1 MNRIFKVIFSKATG
15 TSIAA
20 SELAKAKTGKSV
32 TTAIPVVAMA
42 LLFSCLSSPVPAAE
56 IDISSSAQTQNA
68 VDDIIGRFDK
78 GEANTVTLSNAWG
91 AALWDN
97 SKVQSLDF
105 RVESAENISAT
116 FNGSDNTNTLIFSGQ
131 DKTIDF
137 SGFQNLAFSTPS
149 NAQNALVASGGT
161 IHIDATQAVEVNG
174 KMSIGESGKL
184 EIAAEDVSLNS
195 PTSVSGSLDINAD
208 SLSTRGQLW
217 VSSKGKVTLGDSEG
231 NSLKKAVIENLNTQG
246 TVDFYAEELEFEK
259 RVSVDTETANVTI
272 HNVSTADGTD
282 QKTTFMAGILTGNKA
297 KLTVE
302 SGTVVSYGVIQA
314 NPGSTISLGSD
325 NSPLTLL
332 EMAGQSVTAK
342 NALLRSYEANL
353 TIVAD
358 KVAVSQPQ
366 GKEQYALSSFGGNLT
381 IKSDDIEIN
390 GKISAGVIE
399 DCFNGRNENFP
410 QDAFQNSS
418 LLIQSLSENG
428 ITKIAGDILTYNDE
442 TTQNNVSISLS
453 GEASYLNGSIRNLNS
468 REERIS
474 ATENGTTLML
484 GDNAQWNVSDASDVL
499 AIQSSGA
506 KINTN
511 GNTLSITNLN
521 NQNSTAIITSSA
533 KADQINITHNSGE
546 GLNVILSQEA
556 ADQLNGDA
564 QAMAS
569 VLNIGQ
575 SDSPYTITA
584 RENTLIGNS
593 TLILN
598 PDGTIASYTEQKN
611 TVTDSLQKIGAM
623 NFLTFRAQINDVSK
637 RMGDLRSMPQADG
650 MWARAIAGQ
659 SEYKS
664 IHNTYQTLQIG
675 GDKRIGNIYV
685 GGTAS
690 YTDGEGKLDNGS
702 TDDKNWSFG
711 LYGGWIA
718 DDGQYIDI
726 IIKRHKLDTDF
737 DLHTQSG
744 TGVNGRYHTWG
755 TSASVE
761 YGWRLGIADTDYYIE
776 PQAELMIGHLNGVSH
791 TTNVGTNIKQEGID
805 TAVGR
810 VGIAAGWISPEKT
823 GSAYL
828 KASVLHDWEGDA
840 KTRVSNKKAMRSYT
854 EDMGGTW
861 GEFALGG
868 TWNINKSLAAYG
880 EVETTAGN
888 PVRTTYQ
895 VSGGIR
901 YSF

>member
-20 SELAKAKTGKSV
+20 SELAKVKTGKSV
-32 TTAIPVVAMA
+32 TTAIPVVAMT

-56 IDISSSAQTQNA
+56 IDISPSVQTQNA

-97 SKVQSLDF
+97 SNVQSLDF

-116 FNGSDNTNTLIFSGQ
+116 FNGSDNTSTLIFSGQ

-174 KMSIGESGKL
+174 KMNIGKSGKL

-217 VSSKGKVTLGDSEG
+217 VSSKGKVKLGDSEG

-381 IKSDDIEIN
+381 IKSDDIEIT
-390 GKISAGVIE
+390 GKISVGVIE

-511 GNTLSITNLN
+511 GNTLNITNLN

-556 ADQLNGDA
+556 AELNGDA

-675 GDKRIGNIYV
+675 GDKRIGNFYV

-690 YTDGEGKLDNGS
+690 YTDGDGKLDNGS

-718 DDGQYIDI
+718 DDGQYVDI

>member
-32 TTAIPVVAMA
+32 TTTIPVVAMA

-97 SKVQSLDF
+97 SNVQSLDF

-131 DKTIDF
+131 DKTINF

-217 VSSKGKVTLGDSEG
+217 VSSKEKVKLGDSEG

-246 TVDFYAEELEFEK
+246 TVDFHAEELEFEK

-381 IKSDDIEIN
+381 IKSDDIEIT

-474 ATENGTTLML
+474 ATKNGTTLML

-511 GNTLSITNLN
+511 GNTLNITNLN

-533 KADQINITHNSGE
+533 KADQINITRNSGE

-556 ADQLNGDA
+556 AELNGDA

-623 NFLTFRAQINDVSK
+623 NFLTFRAQTNDVSK

-675 GDKRIGNIYV
+675 ADKRIGNIYV

-690 YTDGEGKLDNGS
+690 YTDGDGKLDNGS

-895 VSGGIR
+895 ISGGIR

>member
-1 MNRIFKVIFSKATG
+1 MKRKKTA
-15 TSIAA
+15 IAA
-20 SELAKAKTGKSV
+20 
-32 TTAIPVVAMA
+32 AIAMLVGGPV
-42 LLFSCLSSPVPAAE
+42 FSGEIADLSGRDPVFAAE
-56 IDISSSAQTQNA
+56 TALPANPGFTDWAGGVNWKMSGNEKLELRAAGGTYFSDDAAFEQYNGKETVNGNGNSVRIMSEGGGSGYYPVSLLGALKKNSTEVKGPEVTLTDFDTVFIGRTVPGATVHVTRGASLSVGARQFISSGGQLYAAGAGSLALGSG
-68 VDDIIGRFDK
+68 DDKMDFVYVG
-78 GEANTVTLSNAWG
+78 GGT
-91 AALWDN
+91 AALSVNDYVTN
-97 SKVQSLDF
+97 S
-105 RVESAENISAT
+105 ISIPG
-116 FNGSDNTNTLIFSGQ
+116 N
-131 DKTIDF
+131 
-137 SGFQNLAFSTPS
+137 
-149 NAQNALVASGGT
+149 
-161 IHIDATQAVEVNG
+161 
-174 KMSIGESGKL
+174 L
-184 EIAAEDVSLNS
+184 EIHA
-195 PTSVSGSLDINAD
+195 
-208 SLSTRGQLW
+208 
-217 VSSKGKVTLGDSEG
+217 
-231 NSLKKAVIENLNTQG
+231 KKAVFEGNGGDEPGKETIAVAGGQLVLD
-246 TVDFYAEELEFEK
+246 VDD
-259 RVSVDTETANVTI
+259 VSVNGNIRVGINSSGVAFGTEKSMSSVTI
-272 HNVSTADGTD
+272 
-282 QKTTFMAGILTGNKA
+282 
-297 KLTVE
+297 
-302 SGTVVSYGVIQA
+302 
-314 NPGSTISLGSD
+314 GSD
-325 NSPLTLL
+325 D
-332 EMAGQSVTAK
+332 ASVRITG
-342 NALLRSYEANL
+342 
-353 TIVAD
+353 D
-358 KVAVSQPQ
+358 VAVGSW
-366 GKEQYALSSFGGNLT
+366 GGSLA
-381 IKSDDIEIN
+381 IN
-390 GKISAGVIE
+390 M
-399 DCFNGRNENFP
+399 
-410 QDAFQNSS
+410 
-418 LLIQSLSENG
+418 
-428 ITKIAGDILTYNDE
+428 
-442 TTQNNVSISLS
+442 S
-453 GEASYLNGSIRNLNS
+453 GEASSFTGTVTEVMAKDDQGQEIVNSLAGTRFAAGDGATIHLTGDSTIRSVTSNGAVID
-468 REERIS
+468 
-474 ATENGTTLML
+474 TGT
-484 GDNAQWNVSDASDVL
+484 
-499 AIQSSGA
+499 
-506 KINTN
+506 
-511 GNTLSITNLN
+511 NTLKIGELVNREKG
-521 NQNSTAIITSSA
+521 TAIITSSA

-556 ADQLNGDA
+556 AELNGDA

-718 DDGQYIDI
+718 DDGQYVDI

-791 TTNVGTNIKQEGID
+791 TTNIGTNIKQEGID

>member
-1 MNRIFKVIFSKATG
+1 
-15 TSIAA
+15 
-20 SELAKAKTGKSV
+20 
-32 TTAIPVVAMA
+32 
-42 LLFSCLSSPVPAAE
+42 
-56 IDISSSAQTQNA
+56 
-68 VDDIIGRFDK
+68 
-78 GEANTVTLSNAWG
+78 
-91 AALWDN
+91 
-97 SKVQSLDF
+97 
-105 RVESAENISAT
+105 
-116 FNGSDNTNTLIFSGQ
+116 
-131 DKTIDF
+131 
-137 SGFQNLAFSTPS
+137 
-149 NAQNALVASGGT
+149 
-161 IHIDATQAVEVNG
+161 
-174 KMSIGESGKL
+174 
-184 EIAAEDVSLNS
+184 
-195 PTSVSGSLDINAD
+195 
-208 SLSTRGQLW
+208 
-217 VSSKGKVTLGDSEG
+217 
-231 NSLKKAVIENLNTQG
+231 
-246 TVDFYAEELEFEK
+246 
-259 RVSVDTETANVTI
+259 
-272 HNVSTADGTD
+272 
-282 QKTTFMAGILTGNKA
+282 MAGILTGNKA

-381 IKSDDIEIN
+381 IKSDDIEIT

-474 ATENGTTLML
+474 ATKNGTTLML

-511 GNTLSITNLN
+511 GNTLNITNLN

-533 KADQINITHNSGE
+533 KADQINITRNSGE

-598 PDGTIASYTEQKN
+598 SDGTIASYTEQKN

-690 YTDGEGKLDNGS
+690 YTDGDGKLDNGS

>member
-32 TTAIPVVAMA
+32 TTTIPVVAMA

-97 SKVQSLDF
+97 SNVQSLDF

-131 DKTIDF
+131 DKTINF

-174 KMSIGESGKL
+174 KMNIGESGKL

-217 VSSKGKVTLGDSEG
+217 VSSKGKVKLGDSEG

-259 RVSVDTETANVTI
+259 CVSVDTETANVTI

-381 IKSDDIEIN
+381 IKSDDIEIT

-474 ATENGTTLML
+474 ATKNGTTLML

-511 GNTLSITNLN
+511 GNTLNITNLN

-556 ADQLNGDA
+556 ADQLNGNA

-637 RMGDLRSMPQADG
+637 RMGDLRSMPQSDG
-650 MWARAIAGQ
+650 MWARAVAGQ

-675 GDKRIGNIYV
+675 GDKRIGNFYV

-690 YTDGEGKLDNGS
+690 YTDGDGKLDNGS

-868 TWNINKSLAAYG
+868 TWNINKNLAAYG

-895 VSGGIR
+895 ISGGIR